1 MTEGE
6 RIIGNT
12 VFTMMDLLLVANRS
26 SRLLPW
32 AAASALG
39 MVCFAWLLVV
49 ISEWTWFSSEQPWYT
64 ALTVI
69 GTGLT
74 ACGFILHFGSIV
86 LRNWQLSDDQKRL
99 TFEIDTET
107 IMVRNATGAASV
119 IPWSVIRRFRES
131 AAGFSIQLRPAGI
144 CWLPKRAFNTEAI
157 ESLRRLA
164 RERLGGAAKVWA

>member
-1 MTEGE
+1 MVGGE
-6 RIIGNT
+6 RITGNT
-12 VFTMMDLLLVANRS
+12 VFTMMDLLRAANRC

-39 MVCFAWLLVV
+39 GICFAWLLVV
-49 ISEWTWFSSEQPWYT
+49 SSEGTWFSSEQPWFA

-69 GTGLT
+69 CTGLT
-74 ACGFILHFGSIV
+74 ACGFILHFGGVV
-86 LRNWQLSDDQKRL
+86 LTNWQLSDDQKRL

-107 IMVRNATGAASV
+107 VEVRNATGAASV
-119 IPWSVIRRFRES
+119 IPWSVIRGFGES
-131 AAGFSIQLRPAGI
+131 GAGFSIQLRPAGV

-164 RERLGGAAKVWA
+164 RERLGGGR